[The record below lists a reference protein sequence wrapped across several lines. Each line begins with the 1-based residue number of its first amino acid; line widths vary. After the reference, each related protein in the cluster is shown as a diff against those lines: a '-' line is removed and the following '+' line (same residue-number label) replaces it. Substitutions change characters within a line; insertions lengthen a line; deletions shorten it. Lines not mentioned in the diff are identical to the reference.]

1 MEINESKLIE
11 IQKRLDFINKY
22 DETHKKGYRLNEGMW
37 DTDMTGWINIG
48 VIKNGSNIG
57 AGGDAYLMVDPKYP
71 QTDDF
76 GTLRYRGTGYNTK
89 PDGTGHEL
97 QIPEYQKQY
106 LQIYDQYRDTYYGEV
121 FLGRKKTDE
130 QKQKHELFMSQ
141 LDMSGDRVVLK
152 HDSSYKIIDG
162 VVKKGTPNRWSNNS
176 DIGIYF
182 WGSKQHGSDQS
193 NGGLYTYYCLVSQS
207 FVYDFENDMERFGTL
222 LNVFKKYKYVAQY
235 WKGGP
240 AIVVNSVT
248 PVPISYIRENNTG
261 KIYDANWQEL
271 GK

>member
-1 MEINESKLIE
+1 MEINESKLTE
-11 IQKRLDFINKY
+11 IQKRFDFINKY
-22 DETHKKGYRLNEGMW
+22 DETHKKGYKLNEGMW

-57 AGGDAYLMVDPKYP
+57 AGGDAYLMVDPNYP

-76 GTLRYRGTGYNTK
+76 GTFKYRGTGYNTK
-89 PDGTGHEL
+89 PDGTGYEL
-97 QIPEYQKQY
+97 QIPEYYKQR

-130 QKQKHELFMSQ
+130 QEQKHKLFMSQ
-141 LDMSGDRVVLK
+141 LDMSGDKVILK
-152 HDSSYKIIDG
+152 HDSSYKITDG
-162 VVKKGTPNRWSNNS
+162 VVKKGNPNNWSNNS

-193 NGGLYTYYCLVSQS
+193 NGGLYTYYCIVAPNEI
-207 FVYDFENDMERFGTL
+207 YDFENDMERLGTL
-222 LNVFKKYKYVAQY
+222 LNVFKKYKFAAQY

-240 AIVVNSVT
+240 AIVVNSLT
-248 PVPISYIRENNTG
+248 PTKISYIRDNSNG

-271 GK
+271 